1 MNGTSHLGGS
11 LPHDDRSAATAA
23 TEIRNRVLMASNLAQ
38 VSGLLDWTT
47 SLTRAQPKMS
57 ENSFPPGEIL
67 ELIKGQ
73 ARLETKLDQFFSAQ
87 TVMKTEIDGLK
98 ADITAV
104 KTDVAEIKTQ
114 RRETKSYFNGVT
126 AVVAL
131 AAGGFTWLVSQF
143 LDPLMKKFFG
153 I

>member
-1 MNGTSHLGGS
+1 
-11 LPHDDRSAATAA
+11 
-23 TEIRNRVLMASNLAQ
+23 
-38 VSGLLDWTT
+38 
-47 SLTRAQPKMS
+47 MS